1 MERLYLYKEVNIPTN
16 ISHNNVLPVCM
27 ASLLD
32 VSQLWLTVLL
42 QVMFFHAIHTVVLWG
57 TVCMAA
63 GKNTV
68 HIFSDDISPC
78 MDSGIRV
85 YEYTHACL

>member
-1 MERLYLYKEVNIPTN
+1 MERLYLYKEVNMPTN

-42 QVMFFHAIHTVVLWG
+42 QVMFFHAIHAIVLWA

-68 HIFSDDISPC
+68 HIFSDNISPC
-78 MDSGIRV
+78 MDSGIRI